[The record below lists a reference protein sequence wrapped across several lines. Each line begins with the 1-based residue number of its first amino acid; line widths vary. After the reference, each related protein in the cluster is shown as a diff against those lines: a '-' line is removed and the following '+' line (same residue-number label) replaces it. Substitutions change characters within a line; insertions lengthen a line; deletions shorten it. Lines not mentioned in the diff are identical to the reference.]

1 MQDSQNVDQAG
12 IIELFQGEVLGEAV
26 FDKLLSYF
34 NDPIE
39 QYKLCTLLQ
48 LETETKARL
57 RGPMLSLGL
66 DMREDYEWRER
77 ALNLAA
83 TYEGKSWNFLITSL
97 NEILQ
102 EFVARYKELANEA
115 PAGYEEVYRSM
126 VIHEESLLTFTEL
139 ELSGDTEHSLDDVIA
154 QLQYPLPKP
163 A

>member
-1 MQDSQNVDQAG
+1 
-12 IIELFQGEVLGEAV
+12 
-26 FDKLLSYF
+26 
-34 NDPIE
+34 
-39 QYKLCTLLQ
+39 
-48 LETETKARL
+48 
-57 RGPMLSLGL
+57 MLSLGL

-97 NEILQ
+97 NEILR
-102 EFVARYKELANEA
+102 EFVTRYKKLASEA